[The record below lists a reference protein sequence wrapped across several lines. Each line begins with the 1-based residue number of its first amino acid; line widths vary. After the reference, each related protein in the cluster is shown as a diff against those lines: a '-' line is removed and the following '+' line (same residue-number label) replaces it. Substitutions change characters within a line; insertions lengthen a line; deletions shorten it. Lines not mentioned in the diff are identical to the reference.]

1 MGAKRPGGNVLG
13 AKRLGE
19 EIVWGRNVPDS
30 YESYDKY
37 LILDMEAISLSLPW
51 LLIDT
56 FDSEKTYGIN
66 VRLQSISGYKILSI
80 SVGKEFKPS
89 K

>member
-1 MGAKRPGGNVLG
+1 MKLLYPNFITKIL
-13 AKRLGE
+13 
-19 EIVWGRNVPDS
+19 

-37 LILDMEAISLSLPW
+37 LILDMEAISLSLSW

-66 VRLQSISGYKILSI
+66 VRLPITSGLVPV
-80 SVGKEFKPS
+80 SVAGPTVAQLEVFS
-89 K
+89 SSDYL

>member
-1 MGAKRPGGNVLG
+1 MPSNSYYLCIRSTKFEAIMSKSLLYPNFITKIL
-13 AKRLGE
+13 
-19 EIVWGRNVPDS
+19 

-37 LILDMEAISLSLPW
+37 LIIDMEAISLSLSW

-66 VRLQSISGYKILSI
+66 VRLQSKSL
-80 SVGKEFKPS
+80 
-89 K
+89 

>member
-1 MGAKRPGGNVLG
+1 MVDRPWTELG
-13 AKRLGE
+13 MKLLYPNF
-19 EIVWGRNVPDS
+19 ITKIL

-37 LILDMEAISLSLPW
+37 LILGMEAISLSLSW

-66 VRLQSISGYKILSI
+66 VRLQSKSL
-80 SVGKEFKPS
+80 
-89 K
+89 